1 MPIFLYKQLNS
12 KSTILTWIE
21 KIYYILEVNSY
32 FHIKFQI
39 YNEFVRLAE
48 SKPIRPVH
56 NFSTANR
63 QNKVF

>member
-32 FHIKFQI
+32 FHIKSQI
-39 YNEFVRLAE
+39 YNEFVGLAE
-48 SKPIRPVH
+48 SKPIRPVQ